1 MENKQHIWT
10 LLIVSCLAMVHA
22 CKIPVVTG
30 KQEQRAV
37 PQSFVGSLDSSNIAS
52 INWKAYFNDQHLTSL
67 IDSALANNQELNITL
82 QEIEISKNEVMAR
95 RGEYLPSLH
104 FGAAAGPDKAGKY
117 TWDGFSEEDL
127 KSNPDKGPK
136 YIGDFMAGAFFSW
149 ELDVWKKLRTAKKSA
164 ALRYLSSVEGKNF
177 MVTQIIAEIASSYYE
192 LLALDNLL
200 AIVDQNIEL
209 QRNALQIVKLEK
221 DAAKVTQL
229 AVNRFEA
236 QLLYT
241 QNLRFEIQQKIVV
254 AENRINFLAGRF
266 PQPIKR
272 NPAVFNGLQADRIF
286 SGVPSQLMLYRPDI
300 RKAELELEAS
310 KLDVQVARANFL
322 PSFKLSSGLGFQA
335 YNPLFL
341 IRPASVIY
349 NLMGDMIAPL
359 VNKNAIKAIYFNAN
373 ASQIQAAYRFE
384 MSILHA
390 HMEVV
395 NQLSQMENFTK
406 SFETK
411 SREVDILD
419 QSVKI
424 SNNLFR
430 SARADYIEVLLTQRE
445 VLDARI
451 DLTEIKMKQLETKV
465 NLYKALG
472 GGWK

>member
-1 MENKQHIWT
+1 M
-10 LLIVSCLAMVHA
+10 
-22 CKIPVVTG
+22 
-30 KQEQRAV
+30 
-37 PQSFVGSLDSSNIAS
+37 
-52 INWKAYFNDQHLTSL
+52 
-67 IDSALANNQELNITL
+67 
-82 QEIEISKNEVMAR
+82 
-95 RGEYLPSLH
+95 
-104 FGAAAGPDKAGKY
+104 
-117 TWDGFSEEDL
+117 
-127 KSNPDKGPK
+127 
-136 YIGDFMAGAFFSW
+136 
-149 ELDVWKKLRTAKKSA
+149 
-164 ALRYLSSVEGKNF
+164 
-177 MVTQIIAEIASSYYE
+177 
-192 LLALDNLL
+192 
-200 AIVDQNIEL
+200 
-209 QRNALQIVKLEK
+209 
-221 DAAKVTQL
+221 
-229 AVNRFEA
+229 
-236 QLLYT
+236 
-241 QNLRFEIQQKIVV
+241 
-254 AENRINFLAGRF
+254 
-266 PQPIKR
+266 
-272 NPAVFNGLQADRIF
+272 
-286 SGVPSQLMLYRPDI
+286 
-300 RKAELELEAS
+300 
-310 KLDVQVARANFL
+310 
-322 PSFKLSSGLGFQA
+322 
-335 YNPLFL
+335 
-341 IRPASVIY
+341 IY